1 MQDVEDELNAGAPAP
16 GAETTINARLAC
28 THGAN
33 ICMQLVDSL
42 HNAAGTSAMRS
53 HSPLE
58 RKLRDAHGCAT
69 HRWVSHPLYQD
80 LGSIFLGNEPD
91 PEFTG
96 QGGPAPK

>member
-1 MQDVEDELNAGAPAP
+1 MQRAPAP